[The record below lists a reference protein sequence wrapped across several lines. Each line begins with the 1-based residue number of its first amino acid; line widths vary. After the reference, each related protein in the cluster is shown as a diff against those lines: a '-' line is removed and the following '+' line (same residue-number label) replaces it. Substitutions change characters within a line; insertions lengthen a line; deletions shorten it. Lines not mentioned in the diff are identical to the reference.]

1 MSCILRIQETDA
13 ADVSDAAAVE
23 AVSAKG
29 YAWTARI
36 VSNVPVFVLI
46 ATGVDADDEDLY
58 LNEFEDQL
66 FAVSADQDVS
76 VLGTDVGT
84 VWVSEVRKSS

>member
-1 MSCILRIQETDA
+1 MTCILRIQETDS

-23 AVSAKG
+23 VVSAKG

-36 VSNVPVFVLI
+36 VADVPIFVLI
-46 ATGVDADDEDLY
+46 AAGVDADDEDLY

-76 VLGTDVGT
+76 ILGTDIGVA
-84 VWVSEVRKSS
+84 WVSEVRRSS